1 MGKNNL
7 VLQTVICKYG
17 LQETCWE
24 NPKIEDNKNWNWETM
39 DLITQTQIWI
49 ETNAWV

>member
-1 MGKNNL
+1 MVKNNL
-7 VLQTVICKYG
+7 VLQTVIREYG

-24 NPKIEDNKNWNWETM
+24 NPKIEDKKNWNWETM